1 MPEFPVLH
9 VVGLPA
15 SLFQELAA
23 RELPGRELR
32 GFEDDADFAARVGE
46 IEILFALR
54 PPRGHWARAERLRF
68 VQITGAGVDALL
80 PAPDL
85 AADVRIANGRGISG
99 GVMAEHALG
108 WMLHFARRVPRN
120 AEQQARREWRMYA
133 PAALEG
139 ATCGILGGSRNG
151 IMARP
156 DRTRRAWR
164 ER

>member
-54 PPRGHWARAERLRF
+54 PPRGHWARA
-68 VQITGAGVDALL
+68 TT
-80 PAPDL
+80 
-85 AADVRIANGRGISG
+85 
-99 GVMAEHALG
+99 H
-108 WMLHFARRVPRN
+108 RRRH
-120 AEQQARREWRMYA
+120 R
-133 PAALEG
+133 
-139 ATCGILGGSRNG
+139 
-151 IMARP
+151 
-156 DRTRRAWR
+156 
-164 ER
+164 